1 MASIA
6 IAWPVLPG
14 TLEAWRQLCAALQ
27 GARREEYA
35 ASSRRMGT
43 IACRLYY
50 QQTPDADLVISYL
63 EAADLG
69 RLFADMA
76 TSQEPH
82 DVWFRAQMLDIHGW
96 DMTQPP
102 AGPLPEL
109 VFEWQDR

>member
-14 TLEAWRQLCAALQ
+14 KLEAWRQLCAVLQ

-35 ASSRRMGT
+35 ASARRQGSST
-43 IACRLYY
+43 CRLYY

-69 RLFADMA
+69 HMFGVMA
-76 TSQEPH
+76 TSQDPY
-82 DVWFRAQMLDIHGW
+82 DVWFRAQMLEIHGW
-96 DMTQPP
+96 DVTRPP

-109 VFEWQDR
+109 VLDWQDR

>member
-14 TLEAWRQLCAALQ
+14 KLKTWRQLCAALQ
-27 GARREEYA
+27 GERREEYA
-35 ASSRRMGT
+35 ASSRRLGT
-43 IACRLYY
+43 ITCRLFY

-69 RLFADMA
+69 RLFAGMA
-76 TSQEPH
+76 TSQDPY

-109 VFEWQDR
+109 VLEWQDR